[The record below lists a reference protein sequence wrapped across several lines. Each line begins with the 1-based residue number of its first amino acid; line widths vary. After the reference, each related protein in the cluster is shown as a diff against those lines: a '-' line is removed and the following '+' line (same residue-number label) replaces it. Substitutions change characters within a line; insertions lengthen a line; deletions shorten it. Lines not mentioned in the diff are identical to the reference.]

1 MIEPV
6 ELKIP
11 SSDGRS
17 ILHVMHWRPVG
28 QPRAVLQIAHG
39 MTEHV
44 GRYGEF
50 AAALAEQGIA
60 VIGHDHLGH
69 GKTAGCEE
77 KLGFFAE
84 KNGAIFLVQDIHR
97 VHVRAVKLYPE
108 IPKFILGHSMGSFLV
123 RRYLTKYGWEEDG
136 AILMGTGDYP
146 AGVLLLALAAVNG
159 TALVRGDRCRSRL
172 LHHLVLGNY
181 NRRIPGAKTPDDWL
195 SRDEEKV
202 NQFVEDPL
210 CQFRFTCSAYRDFFR
225 VMLDLKK
232 KRWVKKM
239 PASVCWGTALWLS
252 AIPCVPTACPKGN
265 PLI

>member
-97 VHVRAVKLYPE
+97 VHVRAVKLYP
-108 IPKFILGHSMGSFLV
+108 
-123 RRYLTKYGWEEDG
+123 
-136 AILMGTGDYP
+136 GD
-146 AGVLLLALAAVNG
+146 
-159 TALVRGDRCRSRL
+159 S
-172 LHHLVLGNY
+172 
-181 NRRIPGAKTPDDWL
+181 
-195 SRDEEKV
+195 
-202 NQFVEDPL
+202 
-210 CQFRFTCSAYRDFFR
+210 
-225 VMLDLKK
+225 
-232 KRWVKKM
+232 
-239 PASVCWGTALWLS
+239 
-252 AIPCVPTACPKGN
+252 
-265 PLI
+265 

>member
-84 KNGAIFLVQDIHR
+84 KNGAVWDPFWSADISPNMGGR
-97 VHVRAVKLYPE
+97 RTGRFSWGQE
-108 IPKFILGHSMGSFLV
+108 I
-123 RRYLTKYGWEEDG
+123 
-136 AILMGTGDYP
+136 
-146 AGVLLLALAAVNG
+146 
-159 TALVRGDRCRSRL
+159 
-172 LHHLVLGNY
+172 
-181 NRRIPGAKTPDDWL
+181 IP
-195 SRDEEKV
+195 RECC
-202 NQFVEDPL
+202 F
-210 CQFRFTCSAYRDFFR
+210 
-225 VMLDLKK
+225 
-232 KRWVKKM
+232 
-239 PASVCWGTALWLS
+239 
-252 AIPCVPTACPKGN
+252 
-265 PLI
+265 

>member
-181 NRRIPGAKTPDDWL
+181 NRRIPGAKP
-195 SRDEEKV
+195 
-202 NQFVEDPL
+202 
-210 CQFRFTCSAYRDFFR
+210 
-225 VMLDLKK
+225 
-232 KRWVKKM
+232 
-239 PASVCWGTALWLS
+239 
-252 AIPCVPTACPKGN
+252 
-265 PLI
+265 